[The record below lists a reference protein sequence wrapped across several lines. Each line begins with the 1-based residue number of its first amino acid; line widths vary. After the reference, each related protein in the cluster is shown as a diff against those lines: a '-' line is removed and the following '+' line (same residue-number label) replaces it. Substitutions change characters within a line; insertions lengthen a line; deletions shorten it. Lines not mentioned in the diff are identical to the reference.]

1 MSREVQFGKAR
12 IGEFAAV
19 NRLARQGHGLHV
31 AGQPEVFRKTEVPI
45 SQAAFRALVEE
56 ERLYV
61 LREGEALLAYGIVSF
76 RQMDGPG
83 LAPRAVMNLEQLCVS
98 EERRRRGLG
107 RQLLECLLRLGRER
121 GCTDLQ
127 LTCDPHNIEAAAFYQ
142 KLGMTVKTV
151 QYRLK
156 L

>member
-19 NRLARQGHGLHV
+19 NRLARQVHELHV
-31 AGQPEVFRKTEVPI
+31 AWQPEIFRKTEFPI

-83 LAPRAVMNLEQLCVS
+83 WRPE
-98 EERRRRGLG
+98 
-107 RQLLECLLRLGRER
+107 
-121 GCTDLQ
+121 
-127 LTCDPHNIEAAAFYQ
+127 P
-142 KLGMTVKTV
+142 
-151 QYRLK
+151 
-156 L
+156 